1 TINNNLKALNKLW
14 HERSDTVNK
23 RVLSDANIQNIDN
36 TNTSSRS
43 NVQSLINATLS
54 AIGELERIEAK
65 LNLRAL
71 DLEKAYSNLIK
82 SMIDFGLY
90 REAVQPLLKLR
101 MRLLNYFG
109 ACNGSKN
116 PSRSSDAIQNI
127 TRPPMKYKIGR
138 ESKNIDSSDCL
149 FNLFSFHI
157 PDNNKTENNEAKL
170 LVLSSLVYAYRC
182 SMELEEMQFIKRLPE
197 ILKKNDSRNPI
208 ILCQS
213 LKNTDTKSVNM
224 YAEMLMRIISKA
236 CVKLQGLSEP
246 ILILRL
252 RAASSKLFLMTAR
265 FDLANL
271 FEYALGSAVNDRAKV
286 ISSYENV
293 VNLLSERVK
302 SEEPHNYLA
311 DILRIVALKI
321 NIFSLVL
328 EELSYMTKYFDIL
341 PKLKQL
347 QQDFRNIIAPVL
359 SNVQKAELS
368 KEEICAKSQLFKAA
382 ELLRRAWSK
391 IVEFMEDASKNKSI
405 DLSIIGKSSFM
416 KEMLQQFNSQKQLIY
431 EESKVTRICTAIKET
446 IEEIALCLDT
456 ICISFHKYKSPF
468 SHKDSDYLDPEK
480 ASLIAIGLYEDL
492 SRFTLAFYKTSSLKK
507 CICYIEKALQ
517 IAHKTSC
524 IEGFFWISN
533 SYYRIG
539 IFYHNNNQ
547 VQLAIEPLQHACT
560 ILDQYVCKMQQ
571 ISDVTSKNMETVQ
584 AHLSK
589 RYEALGACWNILG
602 EIKGYFSKEMRSCKN
617 ARISFE
623 KSLRSFPKKDLIQLS
638 VLVSTQGIFSAFQQA
653 PVISKLIERYIKL
666 SFADDLDIDISLPHE
681 FLLMDDIKLAGLM
694 EYELRVLKAFEDKLN
709 GSKVETLLIEK
720 LLSLY
725 YREEFPIR
733 RARVLIE
740 KFKVMS
746 YKEINMQMTAMALA
760 EEAIELLKSDDT
772 GQDASLLHLRPHY
785 LAIAYSWIGILM
797 LESGK
802 QAIDSFKRALII
814 WKSILANIPL
824 CFNGADVSQYDIEN
838 TKKNI
843 DDVERLYGHLQSVT
857 LYIQIGKIYL
867 NLGYTGKAGLAFS
880 QAKVILDSH
889 RCDDDVNLSWMLGYS
904 HYLCAIGNMNKRIIQ
919 NDARH
924 RKHEQLLIADAHL
937 TRSYISIR
945 LGILEDAIICCTE
958 AVRLLNR
965 LMKSINRSSRCLK
978 QQMNAAIN
986 PFLVD
991 DKTTTEGS
999 SLIKNGNQIGGFLT
1013 LSAQRLYW
1021 HVTHRFLEC
1030 FNQLGR
1036 LHILRGCVKEAD
1048 YFFKEALNLIEA
1060 TKANSAMSLFLLNV
1074 AELEYRKHCWKESK
1088 EKLEKALEYQQKA
1101 DIFQKEVALAN
1112 LCIGDFKHREGDFK
1126 HRQGDSK
1133 FQEHCYR
1140 SALEY
1145 YQRANNILSDIMKKD
1160 YITKLESTDASSV
1173 FQTPT
1178 YKKFISYY
1186 PASPITKVTGDDAV
1200 QYECFLLSCMKS
1212 ELFRRQGWLLSKQGN
1227 VSDGT
1232 KLIEL
1237 SSYSNQP
1244 CLEKA
1249 EYLFVLSKAHIMNIN
1264 DTLLNQNRLVFDNVR
1279 DSANK
1284 KRSQR
1289 AIKSKAEISPQLLQ
1303 ELDRVTEYLIEV
1315 YDLAYECGPTQLLQ
1329 EASLCITM
1337 TNVIKSY
1344 GQDRNFDQSEVQT
1357 KCAYYLEMTRALTAK
1372 RQMIAKLNEKLRF
1385 SLTYDDMQW
1394 PKQIATSVCLDD
1406 KDCED
1411 DLSDETESQKE
1422 FLKILLKQYTSELS
1436 LTYEQFQS
1444 EFLDILP
1451 HNWAACSIS
1460 IDIET
1465 NDMYICRYQRKTS
1478 PLLLRLPLKRQSI
1491 REGDEGGFTYSDAI
1505 KEFNEILELSNQSM
1519 RTGKMLQTKHE
1530 KVEWWKERSQL
1541 DLRLKELLDNIE
1553 DCWLGGFKGILMAN
1567 THHDPSQISRFKDKM
1582 DSINFRRDVR
1592 KPSAKH
1598 QIKNKFDIDIELY
1611 KLLLRLGAYPKDQ
1624 DIEDVLYFLVDAYN
1638 KHNDEQIGY
1647 DEIDWDK
1654 LTIDVR
1660 EIISSINLV
1669 GSSQANDQHV
1679 ILILDKN
1686 VQMLPWESLPCLRSQ
1701 AVSRL
1706 PSLSFLR
1713 DRITLIN
1720 HNNNKQCES
1729 KTANY
1734 IIDQRK
1740 AFYVLNPS
1748 QDLKYTQNEFEEWDG
1763 VIGRPPIEQEC
1774 KNGLTNND
1782 LYIYV
1787 GHGTGEQYFRSH
1799 RIRALDRCAVTLL
1812 LGCSSGHLCDEG
1824 EFDPSGTALSYIIA
1838 GCPAL
1843 VANLWDVTDKDID
1856 RFSKALFN
1864 KWKLCPNDINANDVK
1879 NHPSEITPREDVSL
1893 VQAVSMA
1900 RNECKLK
1907 YLIGAAPVVYGI
1919 PCYLSHTRLEDA

>member
-1 TINNNLKALNKLW
+1 
-14 HERSDTVNK
+14 
-23 RVLSDANIQNIDN
+23 
-36 TNTSSRS
+36 
-43 NVQSLINATLS
+43 NVPLETWIKGATL
-54 AIGELERIEAK
+54 R
-65 LNLRAL
+65 
-71 DLEKAYSNLIK
+71 
-82 SMIDFGLY
+82 
-90 REAVQPLLKLR
+90 
-101 MRLLNYFG
+101 
-109 ACNGSKN
+109 
-116 PSRSSDAIQNI
+116 
-127 TRPPMKYKIGR
+127 
-138 ESKNIDSSDCL
+138 
-149 FNLFSFHI
+149 
-157 PDNNKTENNEAKL
+157 
-170 LVLSSLVYAYRC
+170 
-182 SMELEEMQFIKRLPE
+182 
-197 ILKKNDSRNPI
+197 
-208 ILCQS
+208 
-213 LKNTDTKSVNM
+213 
-224 YAEMLMRIISKA
+224 
-236 CVKLQGLSEP
+236 
-246 ILILRL
+246 
-252 RAASSKLFLMTAR
+252 
-265 FDLANL
+265 
-271 FEYALGSAVNDRAKV
+271 
-286 ISSYENV
+286 
-293 VNLLSERVK
+293 
-302 SEEPHNYLA
+302 
-311 DILRIVALKI
+311 
-321 NIFSLVL
+321 
-328 EELSYMTKYFDIL
+328 
-341 PKLKQL
+341 
-347 QQDFRNIIAPVL
+347 
-359 SNVQKAELS
+359 
-368 KEEICAKSQLFKAA
+368 
-382 ELLRRAWSK
+382 
-391 IVEFMEDASKNKSI
+391 
-405 DLSIIGKSSFM
+405 FM
-416 KEMLQQFNSQKQLIY
+416 K
-431 EESKVTRICTAIKET
+431 
-446 IEEIALCLDT
+446 
-456 ICISFHKYKSPF
+456 
-468 SHKDSDYLDPEK
+468 
-480 ASLIAIGLYEDL
+480 
-492 SRFTLAFYKTSSLKK
+492 
-507 CICYIEKALQ
+507 
-517 IAHKTSC
+517 
-524 IEGFFWISN
+524 
-533 SYYRIG
+533 
-539 IFYHNNNQ
+539 
-547 VQLAIEPLQHACT
+547 
-560 ILDQYVCKMQQ
+560 
-571 ISDVTSKNMETVQ
+571 
-584 AHLSK
+584 
-589 RYEALGACWNILG
+589 
-602 EIKGYFSKEMRSCKN
+602 
-617 ARISFE
+617 
-623 KSLRSFPKKDLIQLS
+623 
-638 VLVSTQGIFSAFQQA
+638 
-653 PVISKLIERYIKL
+653 
-666 SFADDLDIDISLPHE
+666 
-681 FLLMDDIKLAGLM
+681 
-694 EYELRVLKAFEDKLN
+694 
-709 GSKVETLLIEK
+709 
-720 LLSLY
+720 
-725 YREEFPIR
+725 
-733 RARVLIE
+733 
-740 KFKVMS
+740 
-746 YKEINMQMTAMALA
+746 
-760 EEAIELLKSDDT
+760 
-772 GQDASLLHLRPHY
+772 
-785 LAIAYSWIGILM
+785 
-797 LESGK
+797 
-802 QAIDSFKRALII
+802 
-814 WKSILANIPL
+814 
-824 CFNGADVSQYDIEN
+824 
-838 TKKNI
+838 
-843 DDVERLYGHLQSVT
+843 
-857 LYIQIGKIYL
+857 
-867 NLGYTGKAGLAFS
+867 
-880 QAKVILDSH
+880 
-889 RCDDDVNLSWMLGYS
+889 
-904 HYLCAIGNMNKRIIQ
+904 IIQ

-965 LMKSINRSSRCLK
+965 LMKSINKSSRCLK
-978 QQMNAAIN
+978 EQMNITIN

-991 DKTTTEGS
+991 DKTATEGS
-999 SLIKNGNQIGGFLT
+999 SLIKEGNQIGGFLT

-1060 TKANSAMSLFLLNV
+1060 TKANSAMSLFLLNI
-1074 AELEYRKHCWKESK
+1074 AELEYRKHCWKESR
-1088 EKLEKALEYQQKA
+1088 EKFEKALEYQQKA

-1112 LCIGDFKHREGDFK
+1112 LRMGDFKHREGDFK

-1145 YQRANNILSDIMKKD
+1145 YQRADGILSDITKED
-1160 YITKLESTDASSV
+1160 YITKLECTDASV

-1186 PASPITKVTGDDAV
+1186 PASPITKITGDNTV
-1200 QYECFLLSCMKS
+1200 LYECFLLSNMKN
-1212 ELFRRQGWLLSKQGN
+1212 ELFRRQGWVLSKQGN
-1227 VSDGT
+1227 VSDGI

-1237 SSYSNQP
+1237 SLSSNQS

-1249 EYLFVLSKAHIMNIN
+1249 EYLFVLSKVHIMNIN

-1279 DSANK
+1279 DSVLSLPLMGKANK

-1329 EASLCITM
+1329 ETSLCITM

-1344 GQDRNFDQSEVQT
+1344 GQDRNFDQPEVQT

-1372 RQMIAKLNEKLRF
+1372 RQMIANLKEKLRF
-1385 SLTYDDMQW
+1385 SLIYDDMQW

-1451 HNWAACSIS
+1451 HNWAVCSIS

-1519 RTGKMLQTKHE
+1519 RAGKMSQTKHE
-1530 KVEWWKERSQL
+1530 KIEWWKERSQL

-1567 THHDPSQISRFKDKM
+1567 SHHDPSQISRFKDKM

-1598 QIKNKFDIDIELY
+1598 QIKNRLDIDIELY

-1720 HNNNKQCES
+1720 HNNNKP
-1729 KTANY
+1729 KTSNY
-1734 IIDQRK
+1734 IIDQSK

-1748 QDLKYTQNEFEEWDG
+1748 QDLKYTQNEFEGFVKSFQEWDG

-1812 LGCSSGHLCDEG
+1812 LGCSSGHLCDGG

-1879 NHPSEITPREDVSL
+1879 NYPSEITPREDVSL

-1919 PCYLSHTRLEDA
+1919 PCYLSHNRLEQHQD